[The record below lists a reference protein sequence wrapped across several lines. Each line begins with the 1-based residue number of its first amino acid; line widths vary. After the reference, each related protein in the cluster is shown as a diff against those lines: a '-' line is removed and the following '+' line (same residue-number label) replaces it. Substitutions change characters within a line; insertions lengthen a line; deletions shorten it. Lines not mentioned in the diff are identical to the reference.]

1 MRGMSLRR
9 PSPALVVSCV
19 ALAAA
24 LGGTGYAT
32 VVTVPRN
39 SVGPAQLKNS
49 AVTTKKLAANAVT
62 STKVLNG
69 SLSKADFRPGQLP
82 AGPIGPQGPAGAAG
96 PPGLSA
102 VERVDVTT
110 TSSSASPK
118 TASLPCPTGK
128 RLVGGGARLNTNS
141 PNVAIVAAF
150 PDNDNIWR
158 ATAREVVATASTWT
172 LTAFAVCANAA
183 S

>member
-9 PSPALVVSCV
+9 PSPALVVSCI

-32 VVTVPRN
+32 VLNVPMN
-39 SVGPAQLKNS
+39 SVGPAQLRNS

-62 STKVLNG
+62 STKVRNG

-82 AGPIGPQGPAGAAG
+82 AGATGPQGPAGPAG
-96 PPGLSA
+96 APGLSA
-102 VERVDVTT
+102 VERIDVTT
-110 TSSSASPK
+110 PSSSVSPRS
-118 TASLPCPTGK
+118 ASLTCPTGK
-128 RLVGGGARLNTNS
+128 RLLGGGARVNAGS

>member
-1 MRGMSLRR
+1 
-9 PSPALVVSCV
+9 VISCI
-19 ALAAA
+19 ALAVA

-32 VVTVPRN
+32 VLNVPRA

-62 STKVLNG
+62 SSKVLNG
-69 SLSKADFRPGQLP
+69 SLTKGDFGPGQLP
-82 AGPIGPQGPAGAAG
+82 AGATGPAGPAGPAG

-102 VERVDVTT
+102 VERIDVTT

-118 TASLPCPTGK
+118 SAAVTCPTGK
-128 RLVGGGARLNTNS
+128 RLVGGGARVNAGS

-150 PDNDNIWR
+150 PDNDNIYR
-158 ATAREVVATASTWT
+158 ATAREVVATGTSWT

-183 S
+183 A

>member
-1 MRGMSLRR
+1 MSLRR
-9 PSPALVVSCV
+9 PSPALVVSCI

-32 VVTVPRN
+32 VLNVPRN
-39 SVGPAQLKNS
+39 SVGAAQLKNS

-62 STKVLNG
+62 SSKVLNG
-69 SLSKADFRPGQLP
+69 SLGKADFRPGQIP
-82 AGPIGPQGPAGAAG
+82 AGPAGPQGPAGAAG

-110 TSSSASPK
+110 PSSSTSPK

-128 RLVGGGARLNTNS
+128 RLVGGGARVNAGS

-150 PDNDNIWR
+150 PDDDNIYR
-158 ATAREVVATASTWT
+158 ATAREVVGTGTSWT
-172 LTAFAVCANAA
+172 LTAFAVCAIA